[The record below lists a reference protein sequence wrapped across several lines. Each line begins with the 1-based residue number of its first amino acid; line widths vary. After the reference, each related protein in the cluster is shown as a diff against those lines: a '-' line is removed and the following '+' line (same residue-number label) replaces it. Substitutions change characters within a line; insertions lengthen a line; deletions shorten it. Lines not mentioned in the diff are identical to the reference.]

1 MARYI
6 AQRLLTLIPILFG
19 VTLIVFGIMKLV
31 PGDPALMAA
40 GLDAREADVER
51 VRVFLGL
58 DRPLYEQYLRFITN
72 AVRGDFGISAR
83 TRRPVIEEV
92 SQRFPAT
99 VELAIAGLF
108 VSMAIGVTA
117 GIISA
122 TRQYTIWDN
131 LVMTLALLGVSMP
144 VFWLGLMMMMLFSV
158 ELGWLPT
165 TGRGTWQQ
173 LLMPSFALG
182 FGSAA
187 IVARQMRSAML
198 EVLRQD
204 YVQTARAKG
213 LPEKAVI
220 LSHALKNAAIPSVTI
235 IGLQFGGM
243 LGGTVITETVFAWPG
258 MGRLIVEAI
267 NFRDLQ
273 VVQAGILILATIFV
287 ITNLV
292 VDLLYVY
299 LDPRIKYS

>member
-19 VTLIVFGIMKLV
+19 VTIIVFGIMKLV

-40 GLDAREADVER
+40 GVDARQEDVER
-51 VRVFLGL
+51 VRAYLGL
-58 DRPLYEQYLRFITN
+58 DRPIHEQYISFVAN
-72 AVRGDFGISAR
+72 AVTGNFGVSAR

-92 SQRFPAT
+92 GARFPAT
-99 VELAIAGLF
+99 AELAIAGLF

-122 TRQYTIWDN
+122 TKQYTIWDN
-131 LVMTLALLGVSMP
+131 LVMTVALLGVSMP

-173 LLMPSFALG
+173 LIMPSFALG

-187 IVARQMRSAML
+187 IVARQTRSAML

-204 YVQTARAKG
+204 YVQTARSKG
-213 LPEKAVI
+213 LPERAVI
-220 LSHALKNAAIPSVTI
+220 LRHALKNAAIPSVTI

-267 NFRDLQ
+267 GFRDLQ

-287 ITNLV
+287 LTNLI

-299 LDPRIKYS
+299 LDPRIKYG

>member
-6 AQRLLTLIPILFG
+6 AQRLLSLIPILFG
-19 VTLIVFGIMKLV
+19 VSLIVFGIMKLV

-40 GLDAREADVER
+40 GVDAHQEDIER
-51 VRVFLGL
+51 VRAYLGL
-58 DRPLYEQYLRFITN
+58 DKPVYIQYIQFLTN
-72 AVRGDFGISAR
+72 AARGDFGISAR
-83 TRRPVIEEV
+83 TRRPVIDEV

-99 VELAIAGLF
+99 AELAVAGLL
-108 VSMAIGVTA
+108 VSMVIGMTA

-122 TRQYTIWDN
+122 TKQYTVWDN
-131 LVMTLALLGVSMP
+131 IVMTVALLGVSMP

-173 LLMPSFALG
+173 LIMPSFALG

-187 IVARQMRSAML
+187 IVARQTRSAML

-220 LSHALKNAAIPSVTI
+220 LRHALKNAAIPSVTI

-273 VVQAGILILATIFV
+273 VVQAGILILAAIFV
-287 ITNLV
+287 VTNLL

-299 LDPRIKYS
+299 LDPRIKYG

>member
-6 AQRLLTLIPILFG
+6 AQRLLSLIPILFG
-19 VTLIVFGIMKLV
+19 VSLIVFGIMKLV

-40 GLDAREADVER
+40 GVDAHQEDIER
-51 VRVFLGL
+51 VRAYLGL
-58 DRPLYEQYLRFITN
+58 DKPVYVQYIQFVTN
-72 AVRGDFGISAR
+72 AFRGDFGISAR
-83 TRRPVIEEV
+83 TRRPVMEEV
-92 SQRFPAT
+92 SARFPAT
-99 VELAIAGLF
+99 AELAVAGLL
-108 VSMAIGVTA
+108 VSMVIGMTV

-122 TRQYTIWDN
+122 TKQYTVWDN
-131 LVMTLALLGVSMP
+131 IVMTVALLGVSVP

-173 LLMPSFALG
+173 LIMPSFALG

-187 IVARQMRSAML
+187 IVARQTRSAML

-220 LSHALKNAAIPSVTI
+220 LGHALKNAAIPSVTI

-287 ITNLV
+287 VTNLL

-299 LDPRIKYS
+299 LDPRIKYG

>member
-1 MARYI
+1 
-6 AQRLLTLIPILFG
+6 
-19 VTLIVFGIMKLV
+19 
-31 PGDPALMAA
+31 
-40 GLDAREADVER
+40 
-51 VRVFLGL
+51 
-58 DRPLYEQYLRFITN
+58 
-72 AVRGDFGISAR
+72 
-83 TRRPVIEEV
+83 
-92 SQRFPAT
+92 
-99 VELAIAGLF
+99 
-108 VSMAIGVTA
+108 
-117 GIISA
+117 
-122 TRQYTIWDN
+122 
-131 LVMTLALLGVSMP
+131 
-144 VFWLGLMMMMLFSV
+144 MMMFFSV

-173 LLMPSFALG
+173 LIMPAFALG

-187 IVARQMRSAML
+187 IVARQTRSAML

-213 LPEKAVI
+213 LPENAVI
-220 LSHALKNAAIPSVTI
+220 LRHALKNAAIPSVTI

-243 LGGTVITETVFAWPG
+243 LGGTVIKTVFAWPG

-287 ITNLV
+287 ITNLI

>member
-6 AQRLLTLIPILFG
+6 GQRLLSLIPILFG
-19 VTLIVFGIMKLV
+19 VTVIVFGIMKMV

-40 GLDAREADVER
+40 GVDARQEDVER
-51 VRVFLGL
+51 VRVYLGL
-58 DRPLYEQYLRFITN
+58 DKPLHIQYLQFITN
-72 AVRGDFGISAR
+72 AVTGDFGISAR

-92 SQRFPAT
+92 GQRFPAT
-99 VELAIAGLF
+99 AELAIAGLL
-108 VSMAIGVTA
+108 VSTAIGVTA
-117 GIISA
+117 GIVSA

-131 LVMTLALLGVSMP
+131 VVMTLALLGVSMP

-173 LLMPSFALG
+173 LIMPAFALG

-187 IVARQMRSAML
+187 IVARQTRSAML

-220 LSHALKNAAIPSVTI
+220 LRHALKNAAIPSVTI

-287 ITNLV
+287 VTNLI

-299 LDPRIKYS
+299 LDPRIKYG

>member
-19 VTLIVFGIMKLV
+19 VTVIVFGIMKLV

-58 DRPLYEQYLRFITN
+58 DRPLYEQYFRFITN

-99 VELAIAGLF
+99 VELAVAGLF

-122 TRQYTIWDN
+122 TKQYTVWDN

-187 IVARQMRSAML
+187 IVARQMRSALL

-220 LSHALKNAAIPSVTI
+220 LRHALKNAAIPSVTI

>member
-19 VTLIVFGIMKLV
+19 VTIIVFGIMKLV

-40 GLDAREADVER
+40 GVDARQEDVER
-51 VRVFLGL
+51 IRAYLGL
-58 DRPLYEQYLRFITN
+58 DRPIHEQYLSFVGN
-72 AVRGDFGISAR
+72 AVTGNFGVSAR

-92 SQRFPAT
+92 GARFPAT
-99 VELAIAGLF
+99 AELAIAGLL

-122 TRQYTIWDN
+122 TKQYTIWDN
-131 LVMTLALLGVSMP
+131 LVMTVALLGVSMP

-173 LLMPSFALG
+173 LVMPSFALG

-187 IVARQMRSAML
+187 IVARQTRSAML

-204 YVQTARAKG
+204 YVQTARSKG
-213 LPEKAVI
+213 LPERAVI
-220 LSHALKNAAIPSVTI
+220 LRHALKNAAIPSVTI

-267 NFRDLQ
+267 GFRDLQ

-287 ITNLV
+287 LTNLI

-299 LDPRIKYS
+299 LDPRIKYG

>member
-1 MARYI
+1 MVRYI

-58 DRPLYEQYLRFITN
+58 DRPVYEQYLRFITN

-99 VELAIAGLF
+99 VELAVAGLF

-122 TRQYTIWDN
+122 TKQYTVWDN

-220 LSHALKNAAIPSVTI
+220 LGHALKNAAIPSVTI

-299 LDPRIKYS
+299 LDPRIKYG

>member
-19 VTLIVFGIMKLV
+19 VTIIVFGIMKLV

-40 GLDAREADVER
+40 GVDARQEDVER
-51 VRVFLGL
+51 VRTYLGL
-58 DRPLYEQYLRFITN
+58 DRPIHEQYLSFVAN
-72 AVRGDFGISAR
+72 AVTGNFGVSAR

-92 SQRFPAT
+92 GARFPAT
-99 VELAIAGLF
+99 AELAIAGLF

-122 TRQYTIWDN
+122 TKQYTIWDN
-131 LVMTLALLGVSMP
+131 LVMTVALLGVSMP

-173 LLMPSFALG
+173 LIMPSFALG

-187 IVARQMRSAML
+187 IVARQTRSAML

-204 YVQTARAKG
+204 YVQTARSKG
-213 LPEKAVI
+213 LPERAVI
-220 LSHALKNAAIPSVTI
+220 LRHALKNAAIPSVTI

-267 NFRDLQ
+267 GFRDLQ

-287 ITNLV
+287 LTNLI

-299 LDPRIKYS
+299 LDPRIKYG

>member
-19 VTLIVFGIMKLV
+19 VTVIVFGIMKLV

-40 GLDAREADVER
+40 GVDARQEDVER
-51 VRVFLGL
+51 IRAYLGL
-58 DRPLYEQYLRFITN
+58 DRPIHEQYISFVGN
-72 AVRGDFGISAR
+72 AVTGNFGVSAR

-92 SQRFPAT
+92 GARFPAT
-99 VELAIAGLF
+99 AELAIAGLF

-122 TRQYTIWDN
+122 TKQYTIWDN
-131 LVMTLALLGVSMP
+131 LVMTVALLGVSMP

-173 LLMPSFALG
+173 LIMPSFALG

-187 IVARQMRSAML
+187 IVARQTRSAML

-204 YVQTARAKG
+204 YVQTARSKG
-213 LPEKAVI
+213 LPERAVI
-220 LSHALKNAAIPSVTI
+220 LRHALKNAAIPSVTI

-267 NFRDLQ
+267 GFRDLQ

-287 ITNLV
+287 LTNLI

-299 LDPRIKYS
+299 LDPRIKYG

>member
-6 AQRLLTLIPILFG
+6 AQRLVSLIPILFG
-19 VTLIVFGIMKLV
+19 VSLIVFGIMKLV

-40 GLDAREADVER
+40 GIDARDEDIAR
-51 VRVFLGL
+51 VRTYLGL
-58 DRPLYEQYLRFITN
+58 DKPVYVQYIQFITN
-72 AVRGDFGISAR
+72 AVRGDFGISSR
-83 TRRPVIEEV
+83 TRRPVMEEV

-99 VELAIAGLF
+99 AELAVAGLL
-108 VSMAIGVTA
+108 VSMVIGMTA

-122 TRQYTIWDN
+122 TRQYTVWDN
-131 LVMTLALLGVSMP
+131 IVMTLALLGVSVP

-187 IVARQMRSAML
+187 IVARQTRSAML

-220 LSHALKNAAIPSVTI
+220 LRHALKNAAIPSVTI

-287 ITNLV
+287 VTNLL

-299 LDPRIKYS
+299 LDPRIKYG

>member
-1 MARYI
+1 MTRYI
-6 AQRLLTLIPILFG
+6 VQRLLTLVPILFG
-19 VTLIVFGIMKLV
+19 VSLIVFGIMKLV

-40 GLDAREADVER
+40 GVEARQEDVER
-51 VRVFLGL
+51 VRAYLGL
-58 DRPLYEQYLRFITN
+58 DRPLHVQYARFVTN
-72 AVRGDFGISAR
+72 AVTGDFGISAR
-83 TRRPVIEEV
+83 TRRPVIDEV
-92 SQRFPAT
+92 AERFPAT
-99 VELAIAGLF
+99 VELAIAGLL

-117 GIISA
+117 GIVSA
-122 TRQYTIWDN
+122 TMQYTFWDS
-131 LVMTLALLGVSMP
+131 LVMTLALLGVSVP

-158 ELGWLPT
+158 QLGWLPT
-165 TGRGTWQQ
+165 TGRGTWAQ
-173 LLMPSFALG
+173 LVMPAFALG

-187 IVARQMRSAML
+187 IVARQTRSAML

-213 LPEKAVI
+213 LPENAVI
-220 LSHALKNAAIPSVTI
+220 LRHALKNAAIPSVTI

-267 NFRDLQ
+267 GFRDLQ

-287 ITNLV
+287 VTNLV

-299 LDPRIKYS
+299 LDPRIKYG

>member
-19 VTLIVFGIMKLV
+19 VTIIVFGIMKLV

-40 GLDAREADVER
+40 GVDARQEDVER
-51 VRVFLGL
+51 IRAYLGL
-58 DRPLYEQYLRFITN
+58 DRPIHEQYLSFVGN
-72 AVRGDFGISAR
+72 AVTGNFGVSAR

-92 SQRFPAT
+92 GARFPAT
-99 VELAIAGLF
+99 AELAIAGLF

-122 TRQYTIWDN
+122 TKQYTIWDN
-131 LVMTLALLGVSMP
+131 LVMTVALLGVSMP

-173 LLMPSFALG
+173 LIMPSFALG

-187 IVARQMRSAML
+187 IVARQTRSAML

-204 YVQTARAKG
+204 YVQTARSKG
-213 LPEKAVI
+213 LPERAVI
-220 LSHALKNAAIPSVTI
+220 LRHALKNAAIPSVTI

-267 NFRDLQ
+267 GFRDLQ

-287 ITNLV
+287 LTNLI

-299 LDPRIKYS
+299 LDPRIKYG

>member
-1 MARYI
+1 MTRYI
-6 AQRLLTLIPILFG
+6 VQRLLTLIPILFG
-19 VTLIVFGIMKLV
+19 VSLIVFGIMKLV

-40 GLDAREADVER
+40 GVDAREEDVQR
-51 VRVFLGL
+51 VRVYLGL
-58 DRPLYEQYLRFITN
+58 DKPVYVQYIQFITN
-72 AVRGDFGISAR
+72 AVHGDFGISAR

-92 SQRFPAT
+92 SQRMPAT
-99 VELAIAGLF
+99 AQLALAGLL
-108 VSMAIGVTA
+108 VSMVIGMTA

-131 LVMTLALLGVSMP
+131 IVMTVALLGVSVP
-144 VFWLGLMMMMLFSV
+144 VFWLGIMMMMLFSV

-165 TGRGTWQQ
+165 SGSGTWQQ
-173 LLMPSFALG
+173 LVMPSFALG

-187 IVARQMRSAML
+187 IVARQTRSAML

-213 LPEKAVI
+213 LPEKTVI
-220 LSHALKNAAIPSVTI
+220 LRHALKNAAIPSVTI

-258 MGRLIVEAI
+258 MGRLIVDAI

-287 ITNLV
+287 VTNLL

>member
-1 MARYI
+1 MLRYI

-31 PGDPALMAA
+31 PGDPALMAV
-40 GLDAREADVER
+40 GVDARQEDVER

-58 DRPLYEQYLRFITN
+58 DQPIHIQYIKFISN
-72 AVRGDFGISAR
+72 VVRGDFGISAW

-92 SQRFPAT
+92 MARFPAT
-99 VELAIAGLF
+99 AELAIAGLL

-122 TRQYTIWDN
+122 TKQYTVWDN

-144 VFWLGLMMMMLFSV
+144 VFWLGLMMMMFFSV

-165 TGRGTWQQ
+165 TGRGTPQQ
-173 LLMPSFALG
+173 LIMPAFALG

-198 EVLRQD
+198 EVLRQ
-204 YVQTARAKG
+204 
-213 LPEKAVI
+213 
-220 LSHALKNAAIPSVTI
+220 
-235 IGLQFGGM
+235 
-243 LGGTVITETVFAWPG
+243 
-258 MGRLIVEAI
+258 
-267 NFRDLQ
+267 
-273 VVQAGILILATIFV
+273 
-287 ITNLV
+287 
-292 VDLLYVY
+292 
-299 LDPRIKYS
+299 

>member
-19 VTLIVFGIMKLV
+19 VTIIVFGIMKLV

-40 GLDAREADVER
+40 GVDARQEDVER
-51 VRVFLGL
+51 IRAYLGL
-58 DRPLYEQYLRFITN
+58 DRPIHEQYLSFVGNAITGN
-72 AVRGDFGISAR
+72 FGVSAR

-92 SQRFPAT
+92 GARFPAT
-99 VELAIAGLF
+99 AELAIAGLL

-122 TRQYTIWDN
+122 TKQYTIWDN
-131 LVMTLALLGVSMP
+131 LVMTVALLGVSMP

-173 LLMPSFALG
+173 LIMPSFALG

-187 IVARQMRSAML
+187 IVARQTRSAML

-204 YVQTARAKG
+204 YVQTARSKG
-213 LPEKAVI
+213 LPERAVI
-220 LSHALKNAAIPSVTI
+220 LRHALKNAAIPSVTI

-267 NFRDLQ
+267 GFRDLQ

-287 ITNLV
+287 LTNLI

-299 LDPRIKYS
+299 LDPRIKYG

>member
-19 VTLIVFGIMKLV
+19 VTVIVFGIMKLV

-40 GLDAREADVER
+40 GVDARLEDVAR
-51 VRVFLGL
+51 IRAYLGL
-58 DRPLYEQYLRFITN
+58 DRPIHEQYLSFVANAITGN
-72 AVRGDFGISAR
+72 FGVSAR

-92 SQRFPAT
+92 GARFPAT
-99 VELAIAGLF
+99 AELAIAGLL

-122 TRQYTIWDN
+122 TKQYTIWDN
-131 LVMTLALLGVSMP
+131 LVMTVALLGVSMP

-173 LLMPSFALG
+173 LIMPSFALG

-187 IVARQMRSAML
+187 IVARQTRSAML

-204 YVQTARAKG
+204 YVQTARSKG
-213 LPEKAVI
+213 LPERAVI
-220 LSHALKNAAIPSVTI
+220 LRHALKNAAIPSVTI

-267 NFRDLQ
+267 GFRDLQ

-287 ITNLV
+287 LTNLI

-299 LDPRIKYS
+299 LDPRIKYG

>member
-19 VTLIVFGIMKLV
+19 VTVIVFGIMKLV
-31 PGDPALMAA
+31 PGDPALMAV
-40 GLDAREADVER
+40 GVDAREEDVQR

-58 DRPLYEQYLRFITN
+58 DRPLHEQYIRFITN
-72 AVRGDFGISAR
+72 AVQGDFGISAR
-83 TRRPVIEEV
+83 TRRPVMEEV
-92 SQRFPAT
+92 SARFPAT

-108 VSMAIGVTA
+108 VSMAIGMTA
-117 GIISA
+117 GIVSA
-122 TRQYTIWDN
+122 TKQYTVWDN
-131 LVMTLALLGVSMP
+131 LVMTIALLGVSMP
-144 VFWLGLMMMMLFSV
+144 VFWLGLMMMMFFSV
-158 ELGWLPT
+158 DLGWLPT
-165 TGRGTWQQ
+165 TGRGTWQH
-173 LLMPSFALG
+173 LLMPAFALG

-187 IVARQMRSAML
+187 IVARQTRSAML

-213 LPEKAVI
+213 LPERVVI
-220 LSHALKNAAIPSVTI
+220 LRHALKNAAIPSVTI

-287 ITNLV
+287 ITNLI

>member
-19 VTLIVFGIMKLV
+19 VTIIVFGIMKLV

-40 GLDAREADVER
+40 GVDARQEDVER
-51 VRVFLGL
+51 IRAYLGL
-58 DRPLYEQYLRFITN
+58 DRPIHEQYLSFVGN
-72 AVRGDFGISAR
+72 AVTGNFGVSAR

-92 SQRFPAT
+92 GARFPAT
-99 VELAIAGLF
+99 AELAIAGLL

-122 TRQYTIWDN
+122 TKQYTIWDN
-131 LVMTLALLGVSMP
+131 LVMTVALLGVSMP

-173 LLMPSFALG
+173 LIMPSFALG

-187 IVARQMRSAML
+187 IVARQTRSAML

-204 YVQTARAKG
+204 YVQTARSKG
-213 LPEKAVI
+213 LPERAVI
-220 LSHALKNAAIPSVTI
+220 LRHALKNAAIPSVTI

-267 NFRDLQ
+267 GFRDLQ

-287 ITNLV
+287 LTNLI

-299 LDPRIKYS
+299 LDPRIKYG